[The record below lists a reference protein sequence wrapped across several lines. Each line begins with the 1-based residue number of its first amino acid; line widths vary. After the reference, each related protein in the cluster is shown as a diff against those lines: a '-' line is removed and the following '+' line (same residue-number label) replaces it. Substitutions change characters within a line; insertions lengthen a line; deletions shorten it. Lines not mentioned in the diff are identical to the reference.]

1 MNIIHKLPLLA
12 ALCGFLTASC
22 TLNDGGAPKKTSPSG
37 LISTP
42 ATYYSTAKARY
53 LGTKYKENL
62 DRLIERVVR
71 DPKTTTLQFANN
83 ISSVGGI
90 GFFTHSA
97 TRTPDERYL
106 EIVLV
111 TPETFEMKG
120 AQSEKVER
128 LFSAYGQALLAILI
142 NEPDIFRDS
151 ELSGYGLNLA
161 WRNVTAEA
169 TGNRVSMERAILYFS
184 KERVR
189 GFLRHEFSQPELL
202 SDAVIFTVEE
212 DGPLQLVSYKPQEVH
227 PDFRPAIRE
236 DNLTPTDGL
245 TKSVAV
251 AWGKVRGCGWE
262 SEAGSKE
269 RSEGHAFNQTRAG
282 ACPDHKTRNRE
293 FNSGDANANRR

>member
-1 MNIIHKLPLLA
+1 MA
-12 ALCGFLTASC
+12 ALYGLLTAGC
-22 TLNDGGAPKKTSPSG
+22 ALLDDNTPKKTSPSS

-53 LGTKYKENL
+53 LGTKYKQNL

-97 TRTPDERYL
+97 TQTADERYL

-128 LFSAYGQALLAILI
+128 LFSAYGQALLGILI
-142 NEPDIFRDS
+142 NETDIFRDT

-189 GFLRHEFSQPELL
+189 GFLRHEFSQSDLL

-212 DGPLQLVSYKPQEVH
+212 DGPLQLVSFKPQEVR

-236 DNLTPTDGL
+236 DNLASTEGSARTAAVGGQKSAGVDANQKVAQMSDPKTSPSTKKEPAPAPT
-245 TKSVAV
+245 A
-251 AWGKVRGCGWE
+251 KVDTVD
-262 SEAGSKE
+262 STAK
-269 RSEGHAFNQTRAG
+269 AQTRTG
-282 ACPDHKTRNRE
+282 AE
-293 FNSGDANANRR
+293 QQ